1 MEPKRLTAERFVDG
15 RTGCSYR
22 YVRSETEFFRPH
34 DHDYYELFLVL
45 DGVAHHVVNGQQSDL
60 PVGTLMLIRPHDLH
74 DYVRGTG
81 AEFGFVN
88 LSFLPELFDQVALFV
103 GDGFPAET
111 LRTAA
116 LPPSVLLTG
125 SAFQKLKQ
133 RMEALCVLSDDGIPQ
148 LRFRMRTLLFDI
160 LTRYFG
166 EYTAD
171 PAEAVPD
178 WLAEARRKMQQNR
191 NFSGGMARMAELSGK
206 SREHLARSIRKYY
219 HQSASEFINEL
230 RLTYFANMLR
240 NSNYPILALCYDS
253 GFQNVSWAYAQFRRK
268 YGMTP
273 RQYRESRWE

>member
-45 DGVAHHVVNGQQSDL
+45 DGVAHHIVNGQQSDL
-60 PVGTLMLIRPHDLH
+60 PVGTLVLIRPHDLH

-103 GDGFPAET
+103 GDGFPAEA

-166 EYTAD
+166 EYTAGWRGWRSC
-171 PAEAVPD
+171 PA
-178 WLAEARRKMQQNR
+178 NR
-191 NFSGGMARMAELSGK
+191 ASIWHGASGNTTA
-206 SREHLARSIRKYY
+206 SRP
-219 HQSASEFINEL
+219 
-230 RLTYFANMLR
+230 ANSST
-240 NSNYPILALCYDS
+240 NC
-253 GFQNVSWAYAQFRRK
+253 G
-268 YGMTP
+268 
-273 RQYRESRWE
+273 

>member
-45 DGVAHHVVNGQQSDL
+45 DGVAHHVVKGQQSDL
-60 PVGTLMLIRPHDLH
+60 PVGTMVLIRPHDLH

-103 GDGFPAET
+103 GDGFPAEA

-273 RQYRESRWE
+273 RQYRESAWE

>member
-1 MEPKRLTAERFVDG
+1 MEPKRLTADRFVDG

-22 YVRSETEFFRPH
+22 YVRSETEYFRPH
-34 DHDYYELFLVL
+34 DHDYYELFFVL

-60 PVGTLMLIRPHDLH
+60 PVGTLVLIRPHDLH

-88 LSFLPELFDQVALFV
+88 LSFLPELFDQVASFV
-103 GDGFPAET
+103 GDGFPA
-111 LRTAA
+111 AA
-116 LPPSVLLTG
+116 LCAAAQPPSVLLTG

-133 RMEALCVLSDDGIPQ
+133 RMEALCVLSGDGIPQ

-166 EYTAD
+166 EYTAN

-178 WLAEARRKMQQNR
+178 WLAEVRRRMQRDR

-240 NSNYPILALCYDS
+240 NSNYPILELCYDS

-273 RQYRESRWE
+273 RQYRERRWE

>member
-60 PVGTLMLIRPHDLH
+60 PVGTLVLIRPHDLH

-125 SAFQKLKQ
+125 SALQKLKQ